1 MIDIKSM
8 TIPELESFL
17 TELKQPKFRAKQI
30 FSWLHEKRVLS
41 FNEMTNLPASLRE
54 QLKENLHI
62 HEPYGGA
69 GSWSPSW
76 TGR

>member
-54 QLKENLHI
+54 QLKEI
-62 HEPYGGA
+62 REPWRF
-69 GSWSPSW
+69 SRSF
-76 TGR
+76 T

>member
-41 FNEMTNLPASLRE
+41 FNEMTNLPASLR
-54 QLKENLHI
+54 
-62 HEPYGGA
+62 
-69 GSWSPSW
+69 
-76 TGR
+76 